1 MKLSLEY
8 QVMELFDQADHSAA
22 RFSNVNGM
30 MSAVE
35 NTTDTVDTLGGA
47 PTDLHWF
54 VDMSS
59 S

>member
-1 MKLSLEY
+1 
-8 QVMELFDQADHSAA
+8 MELFDQADHSAA

-54 VDMSS
+54 VDM
-59 S
+59 